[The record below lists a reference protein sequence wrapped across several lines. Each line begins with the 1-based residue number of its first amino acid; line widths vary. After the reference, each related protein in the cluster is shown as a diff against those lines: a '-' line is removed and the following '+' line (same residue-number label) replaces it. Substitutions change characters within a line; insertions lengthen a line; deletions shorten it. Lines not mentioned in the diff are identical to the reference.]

1 MDDPTIRVIP
11 TPYQD
16 VLALLRSDALRAVEQ
31 SIAVAVGSHILEDST
46 IASTTRI
53 QGDLSVSGMTIAETE
68 SLLLAQRDQ
77 IIRFGIAF
85 LRDEAATD
93 TAEEYPEG
101 EEQDPPKIVSVLGLG
116 VGFGI
121 SYAIFYNFLARRT
134 PAEFRVYLRNRRVPH
149 QARFAR
155 ELRRVFESV
164 QHRLAEPDASP
175 DGGTSKLPG
184 NSAGHDGAVIRK
196 LNR

>member
-1 MDDPTIRVIP
+1 MDDPQIRVIP
-11 TPYQD
+11 TPYQE

-93 TAEEYPEG
+93 TTEEFPEG

-134 PAEFRVYLRNRRVPH
+134 PAEFRAYLSNRRIPH

-155 ELRRVFESV
+155 ELRRVFESA

-175 DGGTSKLPG
+175 QYGPSKLSG
-184 NSAGHDGAVIRK
+184 SSGATEGPPSVR
-196 LNR
+196 